1 MKSNKIIYGIDLGTT
16 NSAIARFENGKA
28 VVKKSGLQGD
38 TTPSCVA
45 FTKSGKPLVGV
56 KAHSQLEKDFQLAFV
71 REGYESNSFI
81 EFKRQMGTDVK
92 MPCKNLGRD
101 VDPEELSAEVL
112 KELRKYVLDDDVRTS
127 VITVP
132 ALFGNNEQDATKR
145 AARKAG
151 FEHVELIQEPVAASI
166 AYGLDSKMKD
176 SYWVVFDFG
185 GGTFDAALMKIEDG
199 IMQPIDTAGN
209 NKLGGKDI
217 DKAIFENFFLPYFK
231 KHYNIE
237 SILANKA
244 EDFMNMWKPKAEA
257 AKIELSFNMSCT
269 VETDMG
275 DNYGHDDDGIDFE
288 IIDDPIII
296 TQEMLEPV
304 VAPIY
309 QKAIDLT
316 KQLLKRN
323 NLDGE
328 KIGALILVGGP
339 THSPIV
345 RKMLREQVTSKV
357 DTSIDPMTC
366 VACGAALYGSTVDI
380 PEDIVEKNRDRSKIQ
395 LSINVKSVSVQDEEY
410 AAVTLLAD
418 KCDNYDK
425 SSVWIDFV
433 RTDGLFSTGKQEINS
448 LGDVVTLRL
457 AKDSTNM
464 FDVRC
469 YDEQGTLLE
478 CEPNTVS
485 IIQGIDG
492 IGDAVMPMSLGL
504 GTADDKGQEIF
515 DYIEGLSKNVRLPAS
530 GVISGLHT
538 QKVIRPGMATD
549 EIRMSLYQL
558 DEPYEKGK
566 KGPRAFLCK
575 HLYDVILNGDD
586 LPSVLPEDS
595 EVNIRLHAE
604 RSGTIDSLIVDIP
617 YLDMEIDLTERV
629 SSNTKTEIPMSLI
642 NSEVNGMKK
651 KANEMND
658 QKLAQD
664 IENIQ
669 NRYSTASDR
678 DARDQALAE
687 LQELG
692 KVVDARYALG
702 EWEREEK
709 RLRGMFDEL
718 EKDYHKYGNA
728 QTTQILNQFRANVD
742 NVIRSKNVD
751 MAKDLYDQLWAFD
764 FKIAEV
770 DFYIAWIIGWQ
781 RDFNQKSWSDRSH
794 ARSLINKGIEVIQN
808 QPTAEK
814 LRPIVDGLIAL
825 LPSTDDDVIN
835 ILKRSGGQG

>member
-28 VVKKSGLQGD
+28 VVKKNSLQGD

-45 FTKSGKPLVGV
+45 YKRDGRPIVGA
-56 KAHSQLEKDFQLAFV
+56 KAHAQLEKDYQLVFA
-71 REGYESNSFI
+71 RDEYESNSFI
-81 EFKRQMGTDVK
+81 EFKRQMGTDEK
-92 MPCKNLGRD
+92 KPCSNLGRD

-112 KELRKYVLDDDVRTS
+112 KELRKYVLDDDVRTA

-217 DKAIFENFFLPYFK
+217 DKAIIENFFLPYFRENY
-231 KHYNIE
+231 HIDNIL
-237 SILANKA
+237 SNKA
-244 EDFMNMWKPKAEA
+244 EAFINMWKPKAEK
-257 AKIELSFNMSCT
+257 AKIDLSFDKSCI
-269 VETDMG
+269 VETDFG
-275 DNYGHDDDGIDFE
+275 EDYGQDDNGKDFE
-288 IIDDPIII
+288 IIDNPIVI

-304 VAPIY
+304 VVPIY
-309 QKAIDLT
+309 QRAIDLT

-328 KIGALILVGGP
+328 QLGALILVGGP
-339 THSPIV
+339 TFSPIV

-380 PEDIVEKNRDRSKIQ
+380 PENVVDKTRDRSKIQ
-395 LSINVKSVSVQDEEY
+395 LSVQIKSTSVQEEEWGN
-410 AAVTLLAD
+410 VFLLSD

-425 SSVWIDFV
+425 PSVWVDFV
-433 RTDGLFSTGKQEINS
+433 RADGLFSTDKLEISS
-448 LGDVVTLRL
+448 LGSVITLRL
-457 AKDSTNM
+457 AKDCTNL

-469 YDEQGTLLE
+469 YDEQGTALE
-478 CEPNTVS
+478 CEPNTIS

-504 GTADDKGQEIF
+504 GTADEGGNEVF
-515 DYIEGLSKNVRLPAS
+515 DYIEGLAKGVRLPAS

-538 QKVIRPGMATD
+538 QKAIRPGLESD

-558 DEPYEKGK
+558 DEPFEKGK
-566 KGPRAFLCK
+566 KGPRAFFSK
-575 HLYDVILNGDD
+575 HLYDIILTGEDI
-586 LPSVLPEDS
+586 PSLIPEDS
-595 EVNIRLHAE
+595 EVNIRLHAD
-604 RSGTIDSLIVDIP
+604 RSGTIDSFIIDIP
-617 YLDMEIDLTERV
+617 YLDIEIDLTDRV
-629 SSNTKTEIPMSLI
+629 TSNTKSELPQSLI
-642 NSEVNGMKK
+642 NSEVFGMQK
-651 KANEMND
+651 KAREMND
-658 QKLAQD
+658 VQLAQD
-664 IENIQ
+664 IANVQ
-669 NRYSTASDR
+669 NRYNAATDR
-678 DARDQALAE
+678 DTKDQALAE

-692 KVVDARYALG
+692 LKIDTQYALG

-709 RLRGMFDEL
+709 RLRGMFEET
-718 EKDYHKYGNA
+718 EKDNRKYGNE
-728 QTTQILNQFRANVD
+728 QTTQILNQLRASVD
-742 NVIRSKNVD
+742 SVIRSKNAE
-751 MAKDLYDQLWAFD
+751 MARELYNQLWAFD
-764 FKIAEV
+764 FKLAEV
-770 DFYIAWIIGWQ
+770 DFYIAWIHGWQ
-781 RDFNQKSWSDRSH
+781 RDFNMKSWADRSR
-794 ARSLINKGIEVIQN
+794 ARILINQGIEIIQN
-808 QPTAEK
+808 QPTAER
-814 LRPIVDGLIAL
+814 LRPIVDGLSSL
-825 LPSTDDDVIN
+825 LPDDEKPTD
-835 ILKRSGGQG
+835 ILGH